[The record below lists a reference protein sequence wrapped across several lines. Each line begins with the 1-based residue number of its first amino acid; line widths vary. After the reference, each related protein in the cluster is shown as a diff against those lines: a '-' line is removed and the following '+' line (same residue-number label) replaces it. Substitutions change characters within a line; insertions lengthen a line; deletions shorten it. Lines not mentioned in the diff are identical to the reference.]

1 MLQLS
6 IPLSL
11 GQKNVLM
18 IAVDDLRLAGAAF
31 GAPEILMPNL
41 DALAKR
47 SVVFREAFVQAATC
61 GVSRSSLLT
70 SRRPDTTKVVG
81 NGACPFTTDPAHNGW
96 NSLPQYFKTQG
107 YETAGFGKIFH
118 PNICDGAIAGEQA
131 AAWTVPYYHA
141 PCISLGSIYNG
152 SCYESYPG
160 GDPHL
165 PEGPGGKVTSVYSNS
180 TPASGDTM
188 PDGYIAEH
196 AIALLKTL
204 AARQVNDA
212 AGTTTTAKPFFMA
225 VGFHKPHLPHIAPQE
240 YFDLYPL
247 EKVSLP
253 DNQSRYG
260 PQDAPDIAWNG
271 NGEFLSYTDT
281 KDYNKKHKIAAQE
294 PWMNDTFVRMQRRA
308 YMASASYTDANIGSL
323 LKALEATGVAD
334 NTIIALW
341 GDHGWHIGENNEWAK
356 HTAMT
361 WANRAPLLFAVPG
374 LTSIGAVSEDFA
386 EFVDIMPTLT
396 DFAGLPVPPRCKSVL
411 DSQTSE
417 LCTEGASLKP
427 VVRRLV
433 AKTAALLETR
443 KSTGFEPLLV
453 SEGGKVA
460 AFGQWPK
467 GGKMGYIVHTRGAA
481 NELLRYT
488 EWVTYN
494 ASKKGPVNSPIWDC
508 DKTVKCA
515 ELYNRTADP
524 NENYNIAQQPGM
536 SAVVT
541 KLADMLHAGWR
552 AL

>member
-1 MLQLS
+1 
-6 IPLSL
+6 
-11 GQKNVLM
+11 
-18 IAVDDLRLAGAAF
+18 
-31 GAPEILMPNL
+31 
-41 DALAKR
+41 
-47 SVVFREAFVQAATC
+47 
-61 GVSRSSLLT
+61 
-70 SRRPDTTKVVG
+70 
-81 NGACPFTTDPAHNGW
+81 
-96 NSLPQYFKTQG
+96 
-107 YETAGFGKIFH
+107 
-118 PNICDGAIAGEQA
+118 
-131 AAWTVPYYHA
+131 
-141 PCISLGSIYNG
+141 
-152 SCYESYPG
+152 
-160 GDPHL
+160 
-165 PEGPGGKVTSVYSNS
+165 
-180 TPASGDTM
+180 M

-247 EKVSLP
+247 DKVSLP

-374 LTSIGAVSEDFA
+374 LTSSGGAVSEDFA

-443 KSTGFEPLLV
+443 KSTDFEPLLV

-481 NELLRYT
+481 NAPCDARATALSVHVATGKYLASMKKWPIFSSTLSGDADIAETEALWSAGVGYT
-488 EWVTYN
+488 RFNEYFTPTL
-494 ASKKGPVNSPIWDC
+494 ATLK
-508 DKTVKCA
+508 A
-515 ELYNRTADP
+515 LYNRTQRGVPTLVHAPTSVKRHPGISNLETMAIFLIGAGGKGGEHSYYEYSSGWYDNNWRWDP
-524 NENYNIAQQPGM
+524 LWDVAYGLPTGPP
-536 SAVVT
+536 VVT
-541 KLADMLHAGWR
+541 AYDVNVTSKTQGEIWVRKFDGGNITVSANCTPASDREHVWCIGNITWPGKDW
-552 AL
+552 